1 MKYTFFLFKIVIK
14 YCWVFNYLGWYFFL
28 HFISSTEVLFY
39 FSYHSL
45 YISFSIFLI
54 CRFRRAENFFF
65 GSFLFLI
72 YSFCILAPIVFNLV
86 FNDLT
91 KIFSSPCIS
100 FRCVLRNYFEISIL
114 FLPASIFFSFI
125 LRYQACL
132 TYSIFPPLVNY
143 NPYLL

>member
-54 CRFRRAENFFF
+54 CCFRRAENFFF
-65 GSFLFLI
+65 SSFLFLI

-114 FLPASIFFSFI
+114 FCCFPSCFNLFQFYFTVPSLFDLFYFSPSRK
-125 LRYQACL
+125 L
-132 TYSIFPPLVNY
+132 
-143 NPYLL
+143 

>member
-1 MKYTFFLFKIVIK
+1 MDIFFSISFPRRKFFFIFHITLYTF
-14 YCWVFNYLGWYFFL
+14 
-28 HFISSTEVLFY
+28 
-39 FSYHSL
+39 
-45 YISFSIFLI
+45 SFSIYLV

-72 YSFCILAPIVFNLV
+72 YSFFILAPIVFNLV

-114 FLPASIFFSFI
+114 FCCFPSCFNLFQFYFTVPSLFDLFYFS
-125 LRYQACL
+125 
-132 TYSIFPPLVNY
+132 PLVNY
-143 NPYLL
+143 NPYVL